1 VNGEVL
7 GAIGVAGLD
16 KETDTDI
23 ANTAAAALSPDG
35 KNPQHNRWYR
45 CPRSVAP
52 LFEPPAPARP
62 LRSRETGALTI
73 KQVTCD
79 QNIKKST

>member
-23 ANTAAAALSPDG
+23 ANTATAA
-35 KNPQHNRWYR
+35 
-45 CPRSVAP
+45 
-52 LFEPPAPARP
+52 
-62 LRSRETGALTI
+62 
-73 KQVTCD
+73 
-79 QNIKKST
+79 